1 MIRNTNKYIANNL
14 LVHRLQNCN
23 GFTLIEMIIVM
34 GVFMVVLYITSQAL
48 QTVTTKGG
56 TVRVSEQS
64 NIGGMV
70 GLEIMR
76 RDIMQAGVG
85 LFTFDGALPT
95 YAEGAGAQY
104 STYNDANSVP
114 RAVVTGNNL
123 AIAGVLAGTD
133 YLVIKSTTVGLA
145 ATSQLWTYI
154 LSDGT
159 RKQWGVDD
167 FTDTTN
173 KMIVLERD
181 STTDTNML
189 KMVDSGNYCVG
200 YTAAGDFRD
209 ALNNDVST
217 YLPASG
223 KIAYAYGIMNSGA
236 VCNLRAPFNRAD
248 FYVERDGNTPASCSP
263 AAGVLYKASL
273 NHADGTFTEIP
284 ILDCV
289 AEMQVVLGWNTTTS
303 PDSSL
308 VDTWSNA
315 DGSVTI
321 GGGAVGSYLGDP
333 ESIRKRL
340 KMVMVY
346 LLAQDGRLDRNFSNS
361 NAAMLI
367 GDQLLDPGGT
377 LTRTVDLTTANFI
390 NYRWKLYRIVVRPK
404 NLS

>member
-1 MIRNTNKYIANNL
+1 MIRTTQKSSFKGIFT
-14 LVHRLQNCN
+14 RLAQDST
-23 GFTLIEMIIVM
+23 GFTLIEMLVVM
-34 GVFMVVLYITSQAL
+34 SVFMVVLYITGQAL
-48 QTVTTKGG
+48 QNVLTKGG
-56 TVRVSEQS
+56 IVRTSEQS

-85 LFTFDGALPT
+85 LFTSNASMPI
-95 YAEGAGAQY
+95 YAEAAGAP
-104 STYNDANSVP
+104 YNAFNDTNDIP
-114 RAVVTGNNL
+114 RALLAGNNM
-123 AIAGVLAGTD
+123 AVAGVLAGTD

-167 FTDTTN
+167 FTDNAN
-173 KMIVLERD
+173 KMIVIERD
-181 STTDTNML
+181 SLTDTNML
-189 KMVDSGNYCVG
+189 KMVAPDNYCVG

-209 ALNNDVST
+209 ANNNDVSIYT
-217 YLPASG
+217 PASG

-248 FYVERDGNTPASCSP
+248 FFVDRDANTPPSCSP

-273 NHADGTFTEIP
+273 NHADGMFTEIP

-289 AEMQVVLGWNTTTS
+289 ADMQVVLGWNTTTDPS
-303 PDSSL
+303 NNV

-315 DGSVTI
+315 DGTVTI
-321 GGGAVGSYLGDP
+321 GGGGVNAFLSDP
-333 ESIRKRL
+333 ESIRRRL

-346 LLAQDGRLDRNFSNS
+346 LLAQDGGQDLNFRNT
-361 NAAMLI
+361 NANMLI
-367 GDQLLDPGGT
+367 GDQLLDPAGV
-377 LTRTVDLTTANFI
+377 LTRTVDLTAANFR
-390 NYRWKLYRIVVRPK
+390 NYRWKLYRIVVKPK